1 MSNKTTATNKA
12 QAQAQANGE
21 VMLGGIVSLA
31 MYGKR
36 NFVNGKSDKEDKYR
50 LSLKVNQTT
59 LGKLKETAEPF
70 YKDVEKKWLPD
81 WYKKDLSDFDG
92 EDIFLNFASSYDF
105 PVGEY
110 VNGKLQPLG
119 TFGDF
124 LADNGNINGS
134 KVVASITIKAGAL
147 YPKALVIKELHKQDI
162 SSIFGEDDE
171 AFNEMLAN
179 DNPFED

>member
-70 YKDVEKKWLPD
+70 YKDVEEKWLPD
-81 WYKKDLSDFDG
+81 WFKKDLSDFDG
-92 EDIFLNFASSYDF
+92 EDIFLNFARENIIMFSIS
-105 PVGEY
+105 PA
-110 VNGKLQPLG
+110 NPG
-119 TFGDF
+119 T
-124 LADNGNINGS
+124 
-134 KVVASITIKAGAL
+134 
-147 YPKALVIKELHKQDI
+147 
-162 SSIFGEDDE
+162 
-171 AFNEMLAN
+171 
-179 DNPFED
+179 